1 MQVLAEVD
9 CILFSLLI
17 LSGLSDSR
25 GLVWRSHTSHLYV
38 VEVTLPEKLV
48 SACMK

>member
-17 LSGLSDSR
+17 LSGLNDSR
-25 GLVWRSHTSHLYV
+25 GLVWRSHASHLYI
-38 VEVTLPEKLV
+38 VEVTLPEKTV
-48 SACMK
+48 SVYI